1 MNIAS
6 GGCGMQQEE
15 NQLPMSRYLGLF
27 ETCMSG
33 YLGLFETCVTEFVQI
48 WVSLLLFWVCLCFL
62 FLERMCCLFLCVF
75 CVFLPHKNSGF
86 MGLFLQFIYGFVWFL
101 GFISCF
107 FGFDGD

>member
-15 NQLPMSRYLGLF
+15 NQLAMSLYLGLF

-48 WVSLLLFWVCLCFL
+48 
-62 FLERMCCLFLCVF
+62 
-75 CVFLPHKNSGF
+75 
-86 MGLFLQFIYGFVWFL
+86 
-101 GFISCF
+101 
-107 FGFDGD
+107 

>member
-1 MNIAS
+1 MVVACSKERIN
-6 GGCGMQQEE
+6 C
-15 NQLPMSRYLGLF
+15 PSRYLGLF

-62 FLERMCCLFLCVF
+62 FLERMWSCLFLCVF
-75 CVFLPHKNSGF
+75 CVFVPHKNSGF
-86 MGLFLQFIYGFVWFL
+86 MGLFLRFIYGFVWFL
-101 GFISCF
+101 GFISYF